1 MIYNYKTFRNTI
13 AILIL
18 FSLSNCSK
26 KTDLDE
32 NQVFRYNEH
41 SNISS
46 LDPAFSSTLRNIW
59 PVNQLF
65 NGLVR
70 LDENLNII
78 PDLAKS
84 WTISKDGLT
93 YNFNI
98 KNEVY
103 FHESQ
108 SFGDDLTRTVNAN
121 DFEFSFKRLKNPKL
135 GSPGMWALENIKSFK
150 AENDSIFSINLKKPF
165 AAFLGI
171 LSMKYFSVVP
181 EESVLFYGDK
191 FGKNPIGTGPFKFK
205 KWEENIKLVLRKN
218 NLYFEKDSLGNQLPY
233 LEAVAITF
241 LPDKKSEFMEFA
253 QNKIDFINS
262 IDASFKDQLITNDGN
277 LKENLSKPIKLISGP
292 YLNTEYIGFYLGKK
306 ESHVNSKKLRRAINF
321 AIDKKKM
328 MEYLRNNIGYPAN
341 NGFIPKGMNNDSNT
355 QGFDYDLEKAKRL
368 VKEYKKE
375 NKIENIQLT
384 LTSDANYLDIIE
396 FIQRELQKIDIN
408 ISINIVPASTLR
420 QGKSNGKFEM
430 FRASWIADYPD
441 SENYLGLFYSNNL
454 APNGPNYTHFK
465 NNFYDKLFESTYF
478 EQNKKIR
485 EHSYKNL
492 DSLIISNA
500 PIIPLYYDKVM
511 RFTHKDVYGL
521 KTNPVNQ
528 LDLRKVYKK

>member
-1 MIYNYKTFRNTI
+1 MIYNYKTFRNII

-70 LDENLNII
+70 LDEDLNIV
-78 PDLAKS
+78 PDLAES
-84 WTISKDGLT
+84 WTISKDGLN

-108 SFGDDLTRTVNAN
+108 SFGEDLTRTVNAN

-218 NLYFEKDSLGNQLPY
+218 NLYFEKDNLGNQLPY

-262 IDASFKDQLITNDGN
+262 IDASFKDQLITNNGN

-355 QGFDYDLEKAKRL
+355 QGFDYD
-368 VKEYKKE
+368 
-375 NKIENIQLT
+375 
-384 LTSDANYLDIIE
+384 
-396 FIQRELQKIDIN
+396 
-408 ISINIVPASTLR
+408 
-420 QGKSNGKFEM
+420 
-430 FRASWIADYPD
+430 
-441 SENYLGLFYSNNL
+441 
-454 APNGPNYTHFK
+454 
-465 NNFYDKLFESTYF
+465 
-478 EQNKKIR
+478 
-485 EHSYKNL
+485 
-492 DSLIISNA
+492 
-500 PIIPLYYDKVM
+500 
-511 RFTHKDVYGL
+511 
-521 KTNPVNQ
+521 
-528 LDLRKVYKK
+528 

>member
-18 FSLSNCSK
+18 FSLYNCSK
-26 KTDLDE
+26 KTDIDE

-70 LDENLNII
+70 LDEDLNIV
-78 PDLAKS
+78 PDLAES
-84 WTISKDGLT
+84 WTISKDGLN

-108 SFGDDLTRTVNAN
+108 SFGEDLTRTVNAN

-233 LEAVAITF
+233 LEAIAITF
-241 LPDKKSEFMEFA
+241 LPDKKSELMEFA
-253 QNKIDFINS
+253 KNKIDFIN
-262 IDASFKDQLITNDGN
+262 
-277 LKENLSKPIKLISGP
+277 
-292 YLNTEYIGFYLGKK
+292 
-306 ESHVNSKKLRRAINF
+306 
-321 AIDKKKM
+321 
-328 MEYLRNNIGYPAN
+328 
-341 NGFIPKGMNNDSNT
+341 
-355 QGFDYDLEKAKRL
+355 
-368 VKEYKKE
+368 
-375 NKIENIQLT
+375 
-384 LTSDANYLDIIE
+384 
-396 FIQRELQKIDIN
+396 
-408 ISINIVPASTLR
+408 
-420 QGKSNGKFEM
+420 
-430 FRASWIADYPD
+430 
-441 SENYLGLFYSNNL
+441 
-454 APNGPNYTHFK
+454 
-465 NNFYDKLFESTYF
+465 
-478 EQNKKIR
+478 
-485 EHSYKNL
+485 
-492 DSLIISNA
+492 
-500 PIIPLYYDKVM
+500 
-511 RFTHKDVYGL
+511 
-521 KTNPVNQ
+521 
-528 LDLRKVYKK
+528 

>member
-1 MIYNYKTFRNTI
+1 MIYNYKTFRNII

-70 LDENLNII
+70 LDEDLNIV
-78 PDLAKS
+78 PDLAES
-84 WTISKDGLT
+84 WTISKDGLN

-108 SFGDDLTRTVNAN
+108 SFGEDLTRTVNAN

-181 EESVLFYGDK
+181 K
-191 FGKNPIGTGPFKFK
+191 
-205 KWEENIKLVLRKN
+205 
-218 NLYFEKDSLGNQLPY
+218 
-233 LEAVAITF
+233 AVSYT
-241 LPDKKSEFMEFA
+241 
-253 QNKIDFINS
+253 
-262 IDASFKDQLITNDGN
+262 
-277 LKENLSKPIKLISGP
+277 
-292 YLNTEYIGFYLGKK
+292 
-306 ESHVNSKKLRRAINF
+306 H
-321 AIDKKKM
+321 
-328 MEYLRNNIGYPAN
+328 
-341 NGFIPKGMNNDSNT
+341 
-355 QGFDYDLEKAKRL
+355 
-368 VKEYKKE
+368 
-375 NKIENIQLT
+375 LT
-384 LTSDANYLDIIE
+384 LPTIL
-396 FIQRELQKIDIN
+396 L
-408 ISINIVPASTLR
+408 V
-420 QGKSNGKFEM
+420 
-430 FRASWIADYPD
+430 
-441 SENYLGLFYSNNL
+441 
-454 APNGPNYTHFK
+454 
-465 NNFYDKLFESTYF
+465 
-478 EQNKKIR
+478 
-485 EHSYKNL
+485 
-492 DSLIISNA
+492 
-500 PIIPLYYDKVM
+500 
-511 RFTHKDVYGL
+511 
-521 KTNPVNQ
+521 
-528 LDLRKVYKK
+528 